1 MPVVVVDTNVL
12 LRSVCYVAAHGTP
25 SLLGQLALTGRAPL
39 FIAPHVLGEFE
50 ERLPRVAG
58 QQRVSPDAARQALA
72 DHLVPHLRVVEM
84 TVSDHL
90 RPEIAAVR
98 RIHGDPRVPSKSRL
112 DGDPDDLPT
121 AALAALLSPS
131 LIVSADG
138 VFARL
143 GLAAVGDWIP
153 IALEVLHV
161 AGYEASF
168 ADAVLLIDGLGRLVA
183 AAGRQAWQV
192 VTTHPR
198 MSIAAG
204 ALLAALS
211 ATGRLP
217 GPPNLKDLQRLG
229 RSGVPLIEQLA
240 AAADRH
246 QRSRSELL
254 LVENPPWRKPDVT
267 ELCARH
273 LARCQQPQTATEG
286 REAINSG
293 LMVSRPVTTAAC
305 RQEMDAHPASCA
317 GRGAATGLV
326 ASPWLRLIVEIKPA
340 RLEAGRR
347 VERASEP
354 KGVGKPFTGEGSDVL
369 PGECPGSAGL
379 APGISLP

>member
-1 MPVVVVDTNVL
+1 
-12 LRSVCYVAAHGTP
+12 
-25 SLLGQLALTGRAPL
+25 
-39 FIAPHVLGEFE
+39 
-50 ERLPRVAG
+50 
-58 QQRVSPDAARQALA
+58 
-72 DHLVPHLRVVEM
+72 M

-168 ADAVLLIDGLGRLVA
+168 ADAVLLIDGLGRLVV

-254 LVENPPWRKPDVT
+254 LVEDPPWRKPDVT

-305 RQEMDAHPASCA
+305 RQEMDAHPASL
-317 GRGAATGLV
+317 RG
-326 ASPWLRLIVEIKPA
+326 
-340 RLEAGRR
+340 
-347 VERASEP
+347 
-354 KGVGKPFTGEGSDVL
+354 
-369 PGECPGSAGL
+369 PGSRYWVGSQPL
-379 APGISLP
+379 APPHRRDQAGSSGSG